1 MTAKSYLALFSGP
14 QNDFQRE
21 VRIPSGMRK
30 RMGGDGVWWQYGP
43 ITSPAWPA
51 MQTPGQRGWKA
62 VAGLPCWCCQKRRR
76 CSGRV
81 ATPLETRFLRHGRFA
96 LWPAHGTSVC
106 ATQSGKRTYIWT
118 NHHKWNLWGETES
131 IQRWFMLAQS
141 RPEILGWRL
150 KTNSGLNI

>member
-21 VRIPSGMRK
+21 VRIPSGMW
-30 RMGGDGVWWQYGP
+30 MGGGVVWWQYGP

-62 VAGLPCWCCQKRRR
+62 AGGLPCLCCQKRRR
-76 CSGRV
+76 CSGHV

-106 ATQSGKRTYIWT
+106 ATQSGKRKYIWT
-118 NHHKWNLWGETES
+118 NDCKWNLWDEMDS
-131 IQRWFMLAQS
+131 IQRWFTLAQS

-150 KTNSGLNI
+150 KQNSGF